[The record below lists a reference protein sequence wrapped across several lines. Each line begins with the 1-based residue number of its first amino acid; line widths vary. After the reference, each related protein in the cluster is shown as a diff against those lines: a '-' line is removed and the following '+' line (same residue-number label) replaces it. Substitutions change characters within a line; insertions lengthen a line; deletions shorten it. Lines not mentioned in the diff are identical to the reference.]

1 MIARTPRPDHGSCTS
16 ARDFVTPESTRRI
29 RVDFPVQA
37 DVARR
42 GDVHKW
48 SMFCIMARASR
59 CSNCLGNRAN
69 APWKHELSMQ
79 VPNAM
84 SRTDFEPLISA
95 IVISFNH
102 GAYVADAIRSIWQQ
116 DYRNAEIIFV
126 DDGSVDNTVAV
137 ARSLAAESPLPMTI
151 LQQDREGLNR
161 ACNRALEIAKG
172 DLVALLAADDA
183 FAPRK
188 FQVQAELFS
197 RNPNLR
203 IAFANGRFW
212 FREGLSRRRVHDIRI
227 QHLLDMPPETVL
239 DFLQTNV
246 PVLLLQTCLI
256 RRELLLAVGGW
267 DEEVE
272 LDDWPLHIKM
282 FSHFSRRDEYT
293 YVDADLV
300 LYRRHGANLS
310 RDVDGQHRRIL
321 QVISKYTP
329 SAKRPC
335 FLSRMQLEFARQHLR
350 RGRVTQALQCLVSSQ
365 RSSFRPLLIVGFV
378 LQIVVYPFRA
388 IVRRFNPDARLTP
401 F

>member
-1 MIARTPRPDHGSCTS
+1 
-16 ARDFVTPESTRRI
+16 
-29 RVDFPVQA
+29 
-37 DVARR
+37 
-42 GDVHKW
+42 
-48 SMFCIMARASR
+48 MARASL
-59 CSNCLGNRAN
+59 SSYHFPNRAN

-84 SRTDFEPLISA
+84 SRADFEPLISA

-151 LQQDREGLNR
+151 LQQDRAGLNR

-183 FAPRK
+183 FTPRK
-188 FQVQAELFS
+188 FQVQVKLFAQ
-197 RNPNLR
+197 NPKLQ
-203 IAFANGRFW
+203 IAYANGRFW
-212 FREGLSRRRVHDIRI
+212 FREGLSRRRVHDIRTR
-227 QHLLDMPPETVL
+227 HLLDMPPEAVL

-282 FSHFSRRDEYT
+282 FTHFTRRDEYT
-293 YVDADLV
+293 YVDEDLV

-310 RDVDGQHRRIL
+310 RDVDGQYRRIL

-329 SAKRPC
+329 SAKRPG

-350 RGRVTQALQCLVSSQ
+350 RGRVMQAFQCLVSSQ
-365 RSSFRPLLIVGFV
+365 RTGFRPLLIAGFV
-378 LQIVVYPFRA
+378 LQIVVYPLRA
-388 IVRRFNPDARLTP
+388 ILRKFNPDAQLTP